1 MGFTLYILMLALWV
15 GGMTIFTIVITPII
29 FKAFSRD
36 TASAIVDKL
45 FPFYF
50 PYNLTISM
58 LTLAF
63 FLLSGLQSNAGSKIS
78 FALIIIANVTNIF
91 ITFKLFPAIKK
102 IKQDIVSFENTD
114 PRSPGR
120 KQFRRMHGASIALNI
135 LLLAW
140 GTALIFLIPF
150 LKR

>member
-102 IKQDIVSFENTD
+102 IKQDIVSFEN
-114 PRSPGR
+114 
-120 KQFRRMHGASIALNI
+120 
-135 LLLAW
+135 
-140 GTALIFLIPF
+140 
-150 LKR
+150 